1 MTSLGSK
8 LAAARDW
15 IGSIGSGGAPAGL
28 LEPIDVRAVAYR
40 MELAQRGKERGQQ
53 GMPPVGQTALDEVEQ
68 GVVQEI
74 TSAWTVQKSQAIGT
88 IRALEETA
96 SRFNVAAQLAQLRL
110 AARDARASFAAARQ
124 DVRGELARLR
134 SDAVEAANELAQFRG
149 RHRLSR
155 PARDPGGKWT
165 TIGLLI
171 FVIGVESILNGT
183 FFQKGSQ
190 FGLIGGIGTAIG
202 ISLCNV
208 IALFVLGLTGGRY
221 LHHRSWLAKLVA
233 FLACTAGFA
242 GMILLHGF
250 AAHLR
255 DATVAV
261 GEARAY
267 DVAVSKLLTAPWALS
282 DLSSWYLFA
291 LGVLFGLGAFWK
303 GYRLDDPYP
312 GYGAISRRARAAEVV
327 YDDAQRDL
335 LDELR
340 AVREN
345 TIERFDDAL
354 TALPHEARRA
364 GEARAD
370 ALALAARFTAYED
383 HLEEC
388 ANTLLSAYR
397 DSNRATRTDAGP
409 PYFSERWRL
418 LPRGEVQVRLSAG
431 PDPVSIDPALTE
443 IRELH
448 DELLAEYEALLNE
461 AERQPRAEEQAA

>member
-1 MTSLGSK
+1 MTTLGSR
-8 LAAARDW
+8 LAATRDW
-15 IGSIGSGGAPAGL
+15 LASIGSGGPPAGL
-28 LEPIDVRAVAYR
+28 LEPIDVGAAARR
-40 MELAQRGKERGQQ
+40 MELTKRGVERGQQ
-53 GMPPVGQTALDEVEQ
+53 GIPPAVQTSLDEVEQ
-68 GVVQEI
+68 SVVQDI

-110 AARDARASFAAARQ
+110 AARDGRASFAAVKQ

-134 SDAVEAANELAQFRG
+134 SDAAEAAKELAQFRAH
-149 RHRLSR
+149 HRLSR
-155 PARDPGGKWT
+155 PARDRGGKWT
-165 TIGLLI
+165 VVGLLI
-171 FVIGVESILNGT
+171 FLIGVESILNGT

-208 IALFVLGLTGGRY
+208 IALFVLGLTVARY
-221 LHHRSWLAKLVA
+221 LNHRSWLAKLIA
-233 FLACTAGFA
+233 LLACTFVFA
-242 GMILLHGF
+242 LMILLHGF

-255 DATVAV
+255 DATAAV
-261 GEARAY
+261 GEVRAY
-267 DVAVSKLLTAPWALS
+267 EVALAKMFSAPWALS
-282 DLSSWYLFA
+282 DLSSWYL
-291 LGVLFGLGAFWK
+291 LGLGILFGLAAFWK

-312 GYGAISRRARAAEVV
+312 GYGAISWRARAAEFI
-327 YDDAQRDL
+327 YDDARRDL

-340 AVREN
+340 AIREN

-370 ALALAARFTAYED
+370 ALALAARFATYED

-397 DSNRATRTDAGP
+397 DSNRSARSDACP
-409 PYFSERWRL
+409 PHFAERWRL
-418 LPRGEVQVRLSAG
+418 LPRGEVQVRLGAG

-448 DELLAEYEALLNE
+448 DELLSEYEALLKE
-461 AERQPRAEEQAA
+461 AERQAEAQDP

>member
-1 MTSLGSK
+1 MTTLGSS

-15 IGSIGSGGAPAGL
+15 LASIGSGGAPAGL
-28 LEPIDVRAVAYR
+28 LEPIDVSAVARR
-40 MELAQRGKERGQQ
+40 MELVKRGNERGQQ
-53 GMPPVGQTALDEVEQ
+53 SIPPPGQTSLDEVEQ
-68 GVVQEI
+68 SVVQEI

-124 DVRGELARLR
+124 DMRGELARLR
-134 SDAVEAANELAQFRG
+134 SDATEAAKELAQFRV

-155 PARDPGGKWT
+155 PARLPGAKWT
-165 TIGLLI
+165 TVGLLI
-171 FVIGVESILNGT
+171 FLIGIESILNGA

-190 FGLIGGIGTAIG
+190 LGLIGGIVTAIG

-221 LHHRSWLAKLVA
+221 LHHRSWLAKLMA
-233 FLACTAGFA
+233 LLACFFVFA
-242 GMILLHGF
+242 LMLLLHGF

-255 DATVAV
+255 DATAAV

-267 DVAVSKLLTAPWALS
+267 NAAIAKMMTAPWALS
-282 DLSSWYLFA
+282 ELSSWYLVS
-291 LGVLFGLGAFWK
+291 LGVLFGIGAFWK

-312 GYGAISRRARAAEVV
+312 GYGAISWRARATEVI
-327 YDDAQRDL
+327 YDNAQRDL

-370 ALALAARFTAYED
+370 ALALAARFATYED

-388 ANTLLSAYR
+388 TNTLLSAYR
-397 DSNRATRTDAGP
+397 DSNRSARTDAGP
-409 PYFSERWRL
+409 AHFAERWRL

-448 DELLAEYEALLNE
+448 DELLSEYEALLKE
-461 AERQPRAEEQAA
+461 AERVTHAEGQRA